1 MSLRACRSC
10 KVLTDGDTCPICKGK
25 DLSEDYMGLIII
37 LDPESSEL
45 AKKLGIEAKGRYAIK
60 VR

>member
-10 KVLTDGDTCPICKGK
+10 KILTEGDSCPICRGK
-25 DLSEDYMGLIII
+25 DLSEDYTGLLIV
-37 LDPESSEL
+37 LDPESEL
-45 AKKLGIEAKGRYAIK
+45 AKKLGVDRRGRYALK

>member
-10 KVLTDGDTCPICKGK
+10 KILTDGDTCPICKGK
-25 DLSEDYMGLIII
+25 DLSEDYMGIIII
-37 LDPESSEL
+37 LNPESSEL
-45 AKKLGIEAKGRYAIK
+45 AKKLGIEKPGRYAIK

>member
-1 MSLRACRSC
+1 MSLRACRLC
-10 KVLTDGDTCPICKGK
+10 KILTEREICPVCRGK
-25 DLSEDYMGLIII
+25 DLSEDYTGLLVV

-45 AKKLGIEAKGRYAIK
+45 AKKLGVDDRGRYALR

>member
-10 KVLTDGDTCPICKGK
+10 KILTDGDTCPICKGK

-37 LDPESSEL
+37 LNPESSEL
-45 AKKLGIEAKGRYAIK
+45 AKKLGIEKPGRYAIK